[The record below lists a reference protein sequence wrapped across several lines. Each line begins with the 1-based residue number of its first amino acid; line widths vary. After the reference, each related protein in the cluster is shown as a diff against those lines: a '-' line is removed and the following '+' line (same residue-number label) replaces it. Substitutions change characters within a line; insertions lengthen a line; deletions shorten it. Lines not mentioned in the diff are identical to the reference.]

1 MRGPS
6 RKYSSS
12 GLLCRMVSSDIWSDA
27 ASCRFKAT
35 KGAVL
40 KPPGDNWVLP
50 GHHFAIYRQSG
61 DLATASIL
69 KSVEDQSTMA
79 NENVSPNSH
88 LGKPSQEWIE
98 VNTSLQLA
106 DLVLTPIFY
115 SFTAS
120 NPTASQNS

>member
-1 MRGPS
+1 MRGSS

-12 GLLCRMVSSDIWSDA
+12 GLLCRMVSSGIWSDA

-50 GHHFAIYRQSG
+50 EHHFAIFRQSG

-69 KSVEDQSTMA
+69 NSVEDQSAMA

-98 VNTSLQLA
+98 VKDPPQLA
-106 DLVLTPIFY
+106 DLVLTPRIY

-120 NPTASQNS
+120 NPAASQNS